1 MWKSLPLKMDLQQG
15 NMNMT
20 NDPNDHKPDWGSIFF
35 NSGLAL
41 IFLGTANLLI
51 TFTTI
56 MNIWLII
63 FGICYI
69 IASITIYAN
78 KL

>member
-1 MWKSLPLKMDLQQG
+1 
-15 NMNMT
+15 MNMT
-20 NDPNDHKPDWGSIFF
+20 NDPNDYKSDWGSIFL

-41 IFLGTANLLI
+41 LFLGTANLLI

-56 MNIWLII
+56 MNMWLII

-69 IASITIYAN
+69 IASIIIHVN